1 MGFKIIT
8 MKRSE
13 FINTFFRASLLVSL
27 AALTGFF
34 AAGRKIGPNADCNER
49 SQCKACGK
57 LNRCSLPE
65 AVKYK
70 NNG

>member
-1 MGFKIIT
+1 

-13 FINTFFRASLLVSL
+13 FINTFFRVSLLVSL
-27 AALTGFF
+27 AVLAGFF
-34 AAGRKIGPNADCNER
+34 AAGKKIGQNADCNER

-65 AVKYK
+65 ATKYK
-70 NNG
+70 NHG